1 MNFVLAEVF
10 LLEGHY
16 LLTVSAF
23 LSGKLATYS
32 TLLHSFVIFP
42 MRKTIFGMRGCFPAS
57 HGQEMK
63 DLIASRGRRP
73 REAVNVHF
81 QPKWGWKTASSTKN
95 CFSHWE
101 NDKWMEYITFFD
113 FAAYASSP
121 PTTRFPL
128 TGFPP
133 LRSLGHRGQM
143 ASKPKMMKILNENL

>member
-1 MNFVLAEVF
+1 MAVLKSNFSVTKSAT
-10 LLEGHY
+10 
-16 LLTVSAF
+16 TVKQCQAKF
-23 LSGKLATYS
+23 KNS

-42 MRKTIFGMRGCFPAS
+42 MRKIIFGVRGCFPAS

-81 QPKWGWKTASSTKN
+81 QPKWGWKTASRTKN
-95 CFSHWE
+95 CFFHWE
-101 NDKWMEYITFFD
+101 IDKWMEYITFFD

-133 LRSLGHRGQM
+133 SEVAEVTEVKWPRN
-143 ASKPKMMKILNENL
+143 PKWWKFLMKTCKN